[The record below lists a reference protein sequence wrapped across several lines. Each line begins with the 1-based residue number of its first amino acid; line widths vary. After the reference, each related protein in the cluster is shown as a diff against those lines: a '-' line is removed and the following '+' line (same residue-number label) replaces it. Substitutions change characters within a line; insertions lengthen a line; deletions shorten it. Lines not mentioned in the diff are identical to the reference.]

1 MHLSH
6 RLRSSCW
13 LEGADGAKRYA
24 CREKDFKQTLCADI
38 DGLSLH
44 PAVLCDADDLQA
56 LEQLCRYI
64 TRPALAKDGCKP
76 TPLHRRCFIARWP
89 CAMEPRN

>member
-1 MHLSH
+1 VHLSH

-13 LEGADGAKRYA
+13 LKGADGAKRYA
-24 CREKDFKQTLCADI
+24 RREKDFKQTLCADI

-64 TRPALAKDGCKP
+64 TRPAP
-76 TPLHRRCFIARWP
+76 TNGRVQTNAASQAVLHR
-89 CAMEPRN
+89 